1 MLHKFNINVIVAD
14 ILSPKLGLYDL
25 CNPRYI
31 DLGVYFRMQISL
43 STISRKISIS
53 RHMQL
58 HKLHINE

>member
-1 MLHKFNINVIVAD
+1 MLHKFNINVIVAV

-25 CNPRYI
+25 CNPRHI

-53 RHMQL
+53 RHML
-58 HKLHINE
+58 LLKLYINE